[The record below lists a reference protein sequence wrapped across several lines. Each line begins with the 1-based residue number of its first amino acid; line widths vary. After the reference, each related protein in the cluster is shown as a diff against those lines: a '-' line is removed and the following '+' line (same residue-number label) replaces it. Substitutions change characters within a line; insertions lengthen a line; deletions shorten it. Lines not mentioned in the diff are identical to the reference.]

1 MERREPNA
9 SRNYRD
15 IGCILTEPQSPPH
28 EDAPEEDQDR
38 LQRQDQP
45 QRQIETHWEE
55 SDPDCVSVAVPPH
68 EDEPEGDQDRLQRQ
82 HQPQSQIESDSRES
96 DLDCV
101 TVAVEAVLI
110 LGNCRNR
117 VDLDRER
124 RLLATKRLGY
134 MALSLLMRD
143 ACRCRR
149 LLRDGRA

>member
-28 EDAPEEDQDR
+28 EDEPEEDQDR

-45 QRQIETHWEE
+45 Q
-55 SDPDCVSVAVPPH
+55 
-68 EDEPEGDQDRLQRQ
+68 
-82 HQPQSQIESDSRES
+82 SQIESDWEES
-96 DLDCV
+96 DSDCGS
-101 TVAVEAVLI
+101 VAISIEAVLI

>member
-28 EDAPEEDQDR
+28 EDEPEEDQDR

-45 QRQIETHWEE
+45 QRQIESDWRE
-55 SDPDCVSVAVPPH
+55 SDPDCVS
-68 EDEPEGDQDRLQRQ
+68 
-82 HQPQSQIESDSRES
+82 
-96 DLDCV
+96 
-101 TVAVEAVLI
+101 VAVEAVLI

-124 RLLATKRLGY
+124 RELATKRLGY